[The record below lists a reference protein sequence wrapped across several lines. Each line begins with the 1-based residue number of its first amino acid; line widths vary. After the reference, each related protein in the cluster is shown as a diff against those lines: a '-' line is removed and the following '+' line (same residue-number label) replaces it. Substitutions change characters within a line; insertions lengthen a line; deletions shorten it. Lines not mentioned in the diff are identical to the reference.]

1 MFLNIKKNT
10 TNDEI
15 IDQSI
20 FVAVQAISVYQT
32 TKEFD
37 FCGWLRNCFFF
48 RPKIVNNRQQTTSF
62 PDN

>member
-1 MFLNIKKNT
+1 MFLNIQKNT
-10 TNDEI
+10 TNIEI

-20 FVAVQAISVYQT
+20 FVAVQAISVNQT
-32 TKEFD
+32 RKEFD

-48 RPKIVNNRQQTTSF
+48 SKIVNNRQQTTSF